1 MASWPTVLDRRTGLP
16 IKLFGVELGI
26 GALVGFG
33 ALAIVTLAMIIVARS
48 GGAVTTVDPAQI
60 PSAPVPFHEF
70 ILADQNRELDD
81 GFVFYR
87 PRLDAWS
94 DEQVAQYWQPVE
106 DVVEG
111 YLRRQNDRRI
121 ELLFA
126 DIP

>member
-1 MASWPTVLDRRTGLP
+1 M
-16 IKLFGVELGI
+16 ELGV

-33 ALAIVTLAMIIVARS
+33 ALAVATVVMTALVR
-48 GGAVTTVDPAQI
+48 GGGTPAAVTPDDI

-87 PRLDAWS
+87 PRVDAWS

-106 DVVEG
+106 DVIEG

-121 ELLFA
+121 GLLFA